1 MRFSKR
7 TEGVVFR
14 AALGGP
20 TECNMPNGLSN
31 LLKSTYRMLSRYP
44 AVVRWRE
51 AFRKNVQMHYWPWY
65 RLPPRRPGT
74 DPNARYEHE
83 LIVSLT
89 SFPARIH
96 LVRYAIHS
104 LLKQSLKPNRLVLWL
119 GEDKFPG
126 KEADLPAELLALKAL
141 GLEIRWCEDV
151 KSATKLIPSLREWPD
166 AIIVTADDDLHYPRP
181 WLESLYQSYLEHNTD
196 INSGAIEAI
205 VWDEKGMPRPFGE
218 WEWNP
223 ADSHSAFGNTQVAG
237 FGALYPPHCLHP
249 DVLDAAAFLRL
260 SPSADDLWFW
270 TMAVRHGTKIHL
282 VQKNRQQPFVD
293 PRAHQTPS
301 LWSQNS
307 AGGGNDRCFGN
318 LIRTYPELLQILR
331 AEYLAGGQSHEH
343 LSRN

>member
-20 TECNMPNGLSN
+20 TECKMPNGLSN

-74 DPNARYEHE
+74 APNARYEHE

-141 GLEIRWCEDV
+141 GLEIRWCRDLRA
-151 KSATKLIPSLREWPD
+151 ATKLIPSLREWPE
-166 AIIVTADDDLHYPRP
+166 AIIVTADDDLHYPRH
-181 WLESLYQSYLEHNTD
+181 WLRSLYQSYLSHGHA
-196 INSGAIEAI
+196 IHSGAVESINFD
-205 VWDEKGMPRPFGE
+205 VHGNPKPFAE
-218 WEWNP
+218 WTWNP
-223 ADSHSAFGNTQVAG
+223 PDIAPAFKHTQVAG
-237 FGALYPPHCLHP
+237 FGALYPPRCLHP
-249 DVLDAAAFLRL
+249 DVIDGDAFLRI
-260 SPSADDLWFW
+260 SPSNDDFWFW
-270 TMAVRHGTKIHL
+270 AHALRNGTGIHL
-282 VQKNRQQPFVD
+282 VQENRQQPFVD
-293 PRAHQTPS
+293 PLAKATPE
-301 LWSQNS
+301 LWSQNYS
-307 AGGGNDRCFGN
+307 GGGNDRCFGN